1 MGTGHGRQPTG
12 SVVMLPVPPSPEDVR
27 DLARKLAR
35 LADRLP
41 DPEPHSPASLSR
53 FARELYRARRLRDA
67 GFPAGMFGEPA
78 WDILLDLFASA
89 EEGRDVSVSS
99 ACLAAAVPPTTAL
112 RYLQMMEKQGL
123 IEREPSPADAR
134 VSYLRLSV
142 ETRERLA
149 LMLRRMSASP
159 PGAGTDGEATNRGG
173 QPEG

>member
-1 MGTGHGRQPTG
+1 MSPA
-12 SVVMLPVPPSPEDVR
+12 PPSREDVR
-27 DLARKLAR
+27 DFARRLAR

-53 FARELYRARRLRDA
+53 FARKLYRDRRLRD
-67 GFPAGMFGEPA
+67 GSFPAGMFGEPA

-99 ACLAAAVPPTTAL
+99 ACVAAAVPPTTAL
-112 RYLQMMEKQGL
+112 RYLQIMERQAL
-123 IEREPSPADAR
+123 IERQPSTADAR
-134 VSYLRLSV
+134 VCYLRLSA

-159 PGAGTDGEATNRGG
+159 PGTGTDGEATNRGG